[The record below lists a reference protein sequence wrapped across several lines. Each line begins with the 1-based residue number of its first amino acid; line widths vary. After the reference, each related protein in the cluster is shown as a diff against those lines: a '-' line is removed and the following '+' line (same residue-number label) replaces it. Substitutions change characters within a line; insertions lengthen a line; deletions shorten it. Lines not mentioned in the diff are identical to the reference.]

1 MAANTLHD
9 NVTMPASWRA
19 KAPMLAAIG
28 FCSVLVSL
36 GLFHFGS
43 SSENEATGFR
53 MFFHSYLT
61 NYVYCLSFCLGA
73 LFFVLV
79 QHVVRAGWSATVRRV
94 AELLANTIPWWAV
107 LFLPIIA
114 VVYSD
119 QGNLYEWSKGPGNV
133 QPIIELKLNYL
144 APNWF
149 LLRAIIYFAVW
160 CVAANLYFRMSRE
173 QDETGSTEIT
183 LKLQR
188 WAGPFIIMFAL
199 ALNFA
204 AFDWIMSTDAA
215 WYSTIFGVYIFA
227 SGMLSFFAVMILTCY
242 LMQRSGRMQKYVT
255 TEHYHDLAKWQFGF
269 IVFWSYIAFSQFLLY
284 WYANIPEETLWYKE
298 RLDLSTGWR
307 PLGYMLIAL
316 HFAVPFLGT
325 LPRAVR
331 RNKGVMAGWAVFI
344 LFVHWLD
351 MTFLVMPNVGPA
363 SVAMLFGHAVCWVGM
378 VSIFLALFLFR
389 VGETPMVATRDPWLP
404 DALAYQQ
411 MPM

>member
-1 MAANTLHD
+1 MAANTLND
-9 NVTMPASWRA
+9 NITMPASWRA

-119 QGNLYEWSKGPGNV
+119 QGNLYEWSKGSGNV

-255 TEHYHDLAKWQFGF
+255 TEHYHDLAKFQFGF

-298 RLDLSTGWR
+298 RLDLGTGWR

-363 SVAMLFGHAVCWVGM
+363 SVAMLFGHVVCWVGM